1 MTRLGAADL
10 QVHTRAGDGTASA
23 EEVVRWAR
31 ERPDLDL
38 IAVTDHD
45 DVRGGLEAQEVAAR
59 LAAGPLVIPGI
70 EVTTRAGHLLALF
83 PRALERPPD
92 VPPLRSLAWTI
103 AAIHDQAGVCLVPHP
118 LALVPLSVGRRSLD
132 RVVCGDPHARP
143 DGIELANPAPPARWR
158 AAAARRH
165 NRRRWHLAETGG
177 SDAHFLEAIGSA
189 VTRFPGRTP
198 DDLCR
203 ALAAGN
209 TVAELR
215 GGPSLRAIG
224 ARRIL
229 RQQTRGMAATPR
241 ALLARARQRVAPA
254 GSDGAS

>member
-10 QVHTRAGDGTASA
+10 QVHTRVGDGTASS
-23 EEVVRWAR
+23 EEVVRWAY
-31 ERPDLDL
+31 EQSDLDL

-59 LAAGPLVIPGI
+59 LGAGPLVIPGI

-83 PRALERPPD
+83 PRALDSPPD

-103 AAIHDQAGVCLVPHP
+103 AAVHAQGGVCVVPHP
-118 LALVPLSVGRRSLD
+118 LALLPLSVGRRALD
-132 RVVCGDPHARP
+132 RVMGGDPYARP
-143 DGIELANPAPPARWR
+143 DGIELANPAPPARWC

-189 VTRFPGRTP
+189 VTRFPGRTSE
-198 DDLCR
+198 DLCR

-229 RQQTRGMAATPR
+229 RQQVRGMAATPR
-241 ALLARARQRVAPA
+241 ALLSRARRRVPLA